1 MRSLKPSQF
10 PGLLTRLASNFGWF
24 AATGLV
30 WSAPVY
36 ANLADVN
43 FYNNIS
49 YSQTSGA
56 APVTPF
62 GYFANIGGDFQNT
75 GDFDSVTATYPGPGA
90 PVNLSINGTSFN
102 YGSQYDSSPSAQQND
117 FPYGIYTI
125 TASNSV
131 TNNVQSESFN
141 YSADYFTTAI
151 PALTAS
157 SYNGLSGLNPTNGYT
172 VAFNAF
178 TPDPNVSVGLTFFS
192 IFDAG
197 NNLVFTSGGLSSAAT
212 SVYIPQN
219 TLSANSAYT
228 YELDFTDRIIGY
240 DAVNN
245 VNTLQGFDVRTD
257 GTFTTAAAVPLPA
270 AAWFFATA
278 LAGFA
283 LPKYRREAA
292 LA

>member
-1 MRSLKPSQF
+1 M
-10 PGLLTRLASNFGWF
+10 LTRLASNVGWL
-24 AATGLV
+24 AATGLACAA
-30 WSAPVY
+30 APAY
-36 ANLADVN
+36 ADLADVN

-49 YSQTSGA
+49 YAQTSGI
-56 APVTPF
+56 APVTPY
-62 GYFANIGGDFQNT
+62 GYFANIGGDFQT
-75 GDFDSVTATYPGPGA
+75 AGDFDSVTASYPGPGS
-90 PVNLSINGTSFN
+90 PVNLSINGTNFN
-102 YGSQYDSSPSAQQND
+102 YGSQYDSTPSTQQSD
-117 FPYGIYTI
+117 FPYGTYTI

-157 SYNGLSGLNPTNGYT
+157 SFSGLNGLNAANGYT

-178 TPDPNVSVGLTFFS
+178 TPDPNVTVGLTFFS
-192 IFDAG
+192 IFDAS
-197 NNLVFTSGGLSSAAT
+197 NNLIFTSGGLSSAAT
-212 SVYIPQN
+212 SVYIPLN
-219 TLSANSAYT
+219 TLLANSAYT

-257 GTFTTAAAVPLPA
+257 GSFTTAAAVPLPA

-278 LAGFA
+278 LAGFV
-283 LPKYRREAA
+283 LPKTRRAVVRD
-292 LA
+292 